1 MISFSLI
8 HFVKNHSM
16 RYTAT
21 KISLERKLQLLLKEK
36 DNLSFPKPYMCSL
49 YDWIRIS
56 IAISHRNKFACSG
69 KLLTSLKI
77 IINHL
82 LHDFQPGFKLKE
94 ND

>member
-1 MISFSLI
+1 
-8 HFVKNHSM
+8 
-16 RYTAT
+16 
-21 KISLERKLQLLLKEK
+21 
-36 DNLSFPKPYMCSL
+36 MCSL

-56 IAISHRNKFACSG
+56 IAISHRNKFACLG